1 MIRLILVFA
10 LLIVPQSCFSQG
22 TFNGQ
27 SAGQQL
33 GGRRPPPTGVY
44 AKQKIDATK
53 EGLVVQFGVAYFEV
67 LQVVDKGN
75 ARINF
80 NNAERAATGAIFLA
94 SIEA

>member
-1 MIRLILVFA
+1 MIRLLLVFA
-10 LLIVPQSCFSQG
+10 LLIVSQACFSQG
-22 TFNGQ
+22 TFNGAA
-27 SAGQQL
+27 AGQM

-94 SIEA
+94 AIEA